1 MIKIAILTN
10 LDTTNY
16 GNRLQNYA
24 SQMVYRSL
32 GVEAETLKLANQ
44 ALIRKIYRSLRDAW
58 HRIIRSRRG
67 VCLQFSKYIKW
78 SKYSVA
84 TDKERNNI
92 NKFYN
97 YVSAGS
103 DQIWN
108 VLWTKDDTYFLP
120 FVDSIKRISYA
131 ASFGITE
138 IPVEKQEM
146 VRDNLISFKAISV
159 REDAGAKIV
168 KDLTGRNAEVLID
181 PTLMLDKEDW
191 YKVERRPRGV
201 DLTKP
206 YILTYFLGN
215 KTDRIKKEIDSIA
228 AKNSLQIFNLLD
240 KNNKAL
246 YATGPSEFI
255 YLIHHAKLVMTDSFH
270 ACVFSFLF
278 EKPFLLYERV
288 GGCDMMSRLDTL
300 FNKFDLKRKY
310 VDSGLPNEIFECDY
324 AVGYANLQIEKAKA
338 KRFLKQAMD
347 ID

>member
-24 SQMVYRSL
+24 AQMVYNSL

-44 ALIRKIYRSLRDAW
+44 SSVRKIYRLFRDTW
-58 HRIIRSRRG
+58 QKIIRSRRG
-67 VCLQFSKYIKW
+67 VCLQFSKYIRW

-84 TDKERNNI
+84 TNKERANI
-92 NKFYN
+92 NKYYN
-97 YVSAGS
+97 YISAGS

-120 FVDSIKRISYA
+120 FIDSLKRISYA

-138 IPVEKQEM
+138 IPIDKQKM
-146 VRDNLISFKAISV
+146 VKDNLLSFKAISV

-168 KDLTGRNAEVLID
+168 KDLTGCNAKVLID
-181 PTLMLDKEDW
+181 PTLMLDKKDW
-191 YKVERRPRGV
+191 TKIERRPRGV

-206 YILTYFLGN
+206 YILTYFLEN
-215 KTDRIKKEIDSIA
+215 RTDRIKKDIDSIA
-228 AKNSLQIFNLLD
+228 EKNSLQIFNLLD
-240 KNNKAL
+240 KSNKSL

-255 YLIHHAKLVMTDSFH
+255 YLIHQAKLIMTDSFH

-278 EKPFLLYERV
+278 EKPFLLYNRV
-288 GGCDMMSRLDTL
+288 GSCDMMSRLDTL
-300 FNKFDLKRKY
+300 FNKLDLKRKY

-324 AVGYANLQIEKAKA
+324 SVGYSNLQIERAKA
-338 KRFLKQAMD
+338 RNFLKQALD